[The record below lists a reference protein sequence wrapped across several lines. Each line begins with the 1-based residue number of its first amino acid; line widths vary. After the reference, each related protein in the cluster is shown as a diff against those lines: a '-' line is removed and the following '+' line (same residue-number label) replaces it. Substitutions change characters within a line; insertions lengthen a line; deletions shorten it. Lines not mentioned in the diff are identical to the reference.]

1 MINKARFIAADLGAS
16 SGRVM
21 VGQWDGN
28 QFSLE
33 ELHRFPNG
41 GVSLDSGLYWDVLG
55 IWSHLQECL
64 RKYHA
69 RYNDSPEG
77 IGIDAWGVDFGLLDK
92 RGRLIGNPVHY
103 RDGRTRGVV
112 ERFFQLF
119 SERDMF
125 SATGTQTMA
134 INTLF
139 QLYSM
144 VLERDPQLQQSD
156 TLLMIPDLLVYFL
169 SGEKNI
175 EYTQATTTQLYS
187 FPKSNW
193 AEEILRKAG
202 IPTSLFPQII
212 MPCTIV
218 GSVSKSVL
226 RDCGFVSPIPVL
238 SVASHDTASA
248 VAAIPHMDGD
258 SVFISCGTWSL
269 VGTEIAEPNLSENV
283 RELHFTNEGGADGKV
298 LLMKNVTGFWILQE
312 CMRRW
317 KLQGHDFG
325 WADMIRAAAAAK
337 PLRSFF
343 DPDEECFQVQ
353 DDMPKAIQEYCRA
366 TGQLVP
372 DSVGEIARS
381 TFESLSLK
389 YRSVIEQLEVLIQ
402 KKIATIRIV
411 GGGSLN
417 TFLCQMTA
425 NACNRL
431 VISGPVEAS
440 ALGNV
445 MMQAVATGYLPHLSA
460 ARVALA
466 DSVQCCSF
474 EPHTSD
480 AWDEAYMRCE
490 YLQKDMTR
498 ES

>member
-1 MINKARFIAADLGAS
+1 MIHKAKFIAADLGAS

-21 VGQWDGN
+21 VGQWDGK

-55 IWSHLQECL
+55 IWSHLQEGL
-64 RKYHA
+64 KKYHA
-69 RYNDSPEG
+69 RYDDSPEG

-119 SERDMF
+119 SERDTF
-125 SATGTQTMA
+125 SATGTQAMA

-144 VLERDPQLQQSD
+144 VLERDPQLQQAD
-156 TLLMIPDLLVYFL
+156 TLLMIPDLLLYFL
-169 SGEKNI
+169 SGEKNV
-175 EYTQATTTQLYS
+175 EYTEATTTQLYS
-187 FPKSNW
+187 FSKSSW
-193 AEEILRKAG
+193 SEEILLKAG
-202 IPTSLFPQII
+202 IPTSLFPQVI
-212 MPCTIV
+212 MPGTIV

-226 RDCGFVSPIPVL
+226 RDCGFVSPIPAL

-258 SVFISCGTWSL
+258 SVFISSGTWSL
-269 VGTEIAEPNLSENV
+269 VGTEIADPNLSENA

-325 WADMIRAAAAAK
+325 WADMIRAATAAK

-366 TGQLVP
+366 TGQFVP

-381 TFESLSLK
+381 AFESLSLK
-389 YRSVIEQLEVLIQ
+389 YRSVIEQLELLIQ

-431 VISGPVEAS
+431 VISGPAEAS

-490 YLQKDMTR
+490 HLQKDMTR
-498 ES
+498 EN